1 MAMMK
6 TWLIRVALMFAA
18 MLNAGAAIADEAA
31 PIKIGTA
38 LDFSVLYTHLVPV
51 YSQGQRDYASL
62 INGRGGIKGHPL
74 ELIIVDQRNDVQL
87 GLDAYQRFK
96 REGAVLVD
104 FLSTPVSR
112 AVLPLALA
120 DGMNVI
126 TLFHGRADAAD
137 GRVFPTIFPMVATYW
152 SQAADLIKY
161 IGDQE
166 KELIKGKRIALVAID
181 NPLGHEVEPIFQALA
196 KRLEFRFE
204 AFFYPPPGTD
214 QGVAWKQARRFGPDW
229 TLIWGAGD
237 AQAHSIVEAL
247 AEGFKLDHVASNVS
261 IAETDLDLA
270 GRERAAGLL
279 RFEGVAS
286 GRDIPII
293 AAIEK
298 EVIAAGKGAG
308 PPERVGQTYYNAG
321 VASMVLAAEGARLA
335 LENDGEPLTP
345 AKFKK
350 GLERLRDFSADDLLP
365 PTTIT
370 ARDHQGG
377 GRGRVVQWDG
387 TKWLERRHWFAAYQ
401 DIVWD
406 LIAKSSATFKAAP
419 R

>member
-1 MAMMK
+1 MAVK
-6 TWLIRVALMFAA
+6 TWLIRAALAMAA

-31 PIKIGTA
+31 PIEIGTA

-51 YSQGQRDYASL
+51 YSQGQRDYVSL

-74 ELIIVDQRNDVQL
+74 ELIIVDTGNDVQR
-87 GLDAYQRFK
+87 GTEAYQRFK
-96 REGAVLVD
+96 SEGAVLVD

-120 DGMNVI
+120 DGINVI

-214 QGVAWKQARRFGPDW
+214 QAAAWKQARRFGPDW

-237 AQAHSIVEAL
+237 AQAHSVKEAL
-247 AEGFKLDHVASNVS
+247 DQGFKLDHVASNVS

-286 GRDIPII
+286 GRDLPVI

-308 PPERVGQTYYNAG
+308 AAEKVGQTYYNAG
-321 VASMVLAAEGARLA
+321 VATMVLAAEGARLA
-335 LENDGEPLTP
+335 LENEGEPLTA

-350 GLERLRDFSADDLLP
+350 GLERLHDFSADDLLP

-387 TKWLERRHWFAAYQ
+387 TKWIERRHWFAAYQ

-406 LIAKSSATFKAAP
+406 LIGKSSATFKAAP

>member
-1 MAMMK
+1 MR
-6 TWLIRVALMFAA
+6 TTLIAIGLSLFVAIAGI
-18 MLNAGAAIADEAA
+18 GAACADEAA

-38 LDFSVLYTHLVPV
+38 LDFTVLYTHLVPV
-51 YSQGQRDYASL
+51 YSQGQRDYVSL
-62 INGRGGIKGHPL
+62 INGRGGIKGHPV
-74 ELIIVDQRNDVQL
+74 ELIIVDHGNDVQR
-87 GLDAYQRFK
+87 GVEAYQRFK
-96 REGAVLVD
+96 REGAVLLD
-104 FLSTPVSR
+104 FLSTPVER
-112 AVLPLALA
+112 VVVPMALA
-120 DGMNVI
+120 DGINVM

-161 IGDQE
+161 IEDQE
-166 KELIKGKRIALVAID
+166 KELIKRKRIALVAID
-181 NPLGHEVEPIFQALA
+181 NPLGHEVEPVFQELA
-196 KRLEFRFE
+196 RRLDFRFA
-204 AFFYPPPGTD
+204 AFFYAPPGTD
-214 QGVAWKQARRFGPDW
+214 QAQAWKEARRFGPDW

-237 AQAHSIVEAL
+237 AQAHSVAEAL
-247 AEGFKLDHVASNVS
+247 AQGFKLDRVAANVS

-286 GRDIPII
+286 GREVPVI
-293 AAIEK
+293 AAIET

-308 PPERVGQTYYNAG
+308 PGERVGQTYYNAG
-321 VASMVLAAEGARLA
+321 VASMALAAEGARLA
-335 LENDGEPLTP
+335 LENEGEPLTA
-345 AKFKK
+345 AKLKK

-387 TKWLERRHWFAAYQ
+387 AKWIERRHWFAAYQ

-406 LIAKSSATFKAAP
+406 LIGKSSATFKAAP

>member
-1 MAMMK
+1 MAIG
-6 TWLIRVALMFAA
+6 LSLFVAMAGI
-18 MLNAGAAIADEAA
+18 GAACADEAA

-38 LDFSVLYTHLVPV
+38 LDFTVLYTHLVPV
-51 YSQGQRDYASL
+51 YSQGQRDYVSL
-62 INGRGGIKGHPL
+62 INGRGGIKGHPV
-74 ELIIVDQRNDVQL
+74 ELIIVDHGNDVQR
-87 GLDAYQRFK
+87 GVEAYQRFK
-96 REGAVLVD
+96 REGAVLLD
-104 FLSTPVSR
+104 FLSTPVER
-112 AVLPLALA
+112 VVVPMALA
-120 DGMNVI
+120 DGINVM

-161 IGDQE
+161 IEDQE
-166 KELIKGKRIALVAID
+166 KELIKRKRIALVAID
-181 NPLGHEVEPIFQALA
+181 NPLGHEVEPVFQELA
-196 KRLEFRFE
+196 RRLDFRFA
-204 AFFYPPPGTD
+204 AFFYAPPGTD
-214 QGVAWKQARRFGPDW
+214 QAQAWKEAYRFGPDW

-237 AQAHSIVEAL
+237 AQAHSVAEAL
-247 AEGFKLDHVASNVS
+247 AQGFKLDHVAANVS

-286 GRDIPII
+286 GREVPVI

-308 PPERVGQTYYNAG
+308 PAERVGQTYYNAG
-321 VASMVLAAEGARLA
+321 VASMALAAEGARLA
-335 LENDGEPLTP
+335 LENDGEPLTA
-345 AKFKK
+345 AKLKK

-387 TKWLERRHWFAAYQ
+387 AKWIERRHWFAAYQ

-406 LIAKSSATFKAAP
+406 LIGKSSATFKAAP

>member
-1 MAMMK
+1 MK
-6 TWLIRVALMFAA
+6 TWLIHAALTFAA
-18 MLNAGAAIADEAA
+18 MLNAGAAIAGDAA

-38 LDFSVLYTHLVPV
+38 LDFSVLYTRLVPI
-51 YSQGQRDYASL
+51 YSQGQRDYVSL

-74 ELIIVDQRNDVQL
+74 ELIIVDTGNDAQR
-87 GLDAYQRFK
+87 GIDAYQRFK
-96 REGAVLVD
+96 SEGAVLAD

-112 AVLPLALA
+112 AVLPLAMA

-152 SQAADLIKY
+152 SQAADLVKY
-161 IGDQE
+161 IEDQE
-166 KELIKGKRIALVAID
+166 KELIKGKRIAVVAVD
-181 NPLGHEVEPIFQALA
+181 NPLGHEVEPIFRELA
-196 KRLEFRFE
+196 KRLDFRFA

-214 QGVAWKQARRFGPDW
+214 QAAAWKEARRFGPDW

-237 AQAHSIVEAL
+237 AQAHSVREAL
-247 AEGFKLDHVASNVS
+247 AQGFKLDHVAANVS
-261 IAETDLDLA
+261 IAESDLDLA

-286 GRDIPII
+286 GREVPVI

-308 PPERVGQTYYNAG
+308 PAERVGETYYNAG
-321 VASMVLAAEGARLA
+321 VATMVLAAEGARLA
-335 LENDGEPLTP
+335 LEADGEPLTP
-345 AKFKK
+345 AKLKK
-350 GLERLRDFSADDLLP
+350 GFERLRDFNADDLLP

-377 GRGRVVQWDG
+377 GRGRIVQWDG
-387 TKWLERRHWFAAYQ
+387 TKWIERRHWFAAYQ

-406 LIAKSSATFKAAP
+406 LIVKSSATFKSAP